1 MIDCQYDTPVT
12 STMRTTALLL
22 VTLFLSLVA
31 PVPLRA
37 RGCQNWWEGLA
48 QSFLPRQPDE
58 NSLKKLISETPQQYH
73 SSISQEE
80 RQHWAERIGASVIDD
95 PDTERRLQAAL
106 TRFYDAGEQLYGV
119 RLNPTDVAIVNKADA
134 NAFATGSL
142 VFLHEG
148 LLRYYLDPV
157 QYLSQTGQSPQSLA
171 PEQYDLLTNTFN
183 WRDDWNSIYY
193 ALAHEASHNIMGHR
207 DQEVLGAVQQMLAD
221 YRQQVTDR
229 RKNLAVGKSG
239 IGTRRYLWRSTSRFL
254 DSFNQSERH
263 REMESEADLVAL
275 TLLQQSGMDPQIA
288 LIGAQRLA
296 MLVGYGVPEG
306 FQASMT
312 YSLCSTHPD
321 WIARL
326 DAMQTNLSCM
336 QSTGHLCQE
345 HVPYPVDT
353 TLPALKEAL
362 SKVQSYDAETLRF
375 AGGDSSL
382 PNGVTYDVL
391 IDVNPND
398 AELKIDGNDVS
409 SSSVQLLVGPHKLV
423 AKKPTYQQQ
432 SISFVVFPDVKS
444 QLKLKLKKQ

>member
-1 MIDCQYDTPVT
+1 
-12 STMRTTALLL
+12 MRTTTLL

-37 RGCQNWWEGLA
+37 QGCQNWWEGLA
-48 QSFLPRQPDE
+48 RSFLPRQPDE
-58 NSLKKLISETPQQYH
+58 NSLKKLISETPQQYR

-80 RQHWAERIGASVIDD
+80 RQHWAEQLGASVID
-95 PDTERRLQAAL
+95 DTERRLQAAL

-119 RLNPTDVAIVNKADA
+119 RLNPADVAIVNKADA

-142 VFLHEG
+142 VFLQEG
-148 LLRYYLDPV
+148 LLLYYLDPA
-157 QYLSQTGQSPQSLA
+157 QYLSGTGQNPQG
-171 PEQYDLLTNTFN
+171 LTPDQSDSSRNTFN

-193 ALAHEASHNIMGHR
+193 VLAHEASHNLMGHR

-229 RKNLAVGKSG
+229 RKNLAEGKSGIGG

-254 DSFNQSERH
+254 DSLNQSQRH

-275 TLLQQSGMDPQIA
+275 TLLQRSGMDPQIA

-306 FQASMT
+306 FQASIT

-336 QSTGHLCQE
+336 QSRGHLCQE
-345 HVPYPVDT
+345 HVPYSVDAA
-353 TLPALKEAL
+353 LPGLKEAL
-362 SKVQSYDAETLRF
+362 FKLQNYDAETLRF
-375 AGGDSSL
+375 AGGDSSR
-382 PNGVTYDVL
+382 PNGATYEVL
-391 IDVNPND
+391 IDVDPED
-398 AELKIDGNDVS
+398 AELKIDGYVVS
-409 SSSVQLLVGPHKLV
+409 NSSVQLLVGPHKLA
-423 AKKPTYQQQ
+423 AKKAGYREQA
-432 SISFVVFPDVKS
+432 ISFVVFPDVKS
-444 QLKLKLKKQ
+444 QLNLKLKKQ

>member
-1 MIDCQYDTPVT
+1 
-12 STMRTTALLL
+12 MRTTTLLL
-22 VTLFLSLVA
+22 VSLFLSLVA

-37 RGCQNWWEGLA
+37 QACQNWWERLA
-48 QSFLPRQPDE
+48 QSFLPRQTDE
-58 NSLKKLISETPQQYH
+58 NALKKLISETPQQYR

-80 RQHWAERIGASVIDD
+80 RQHWADQLGASVIDD
-95 PDTERRLQAAL
+95 SERRLQAAL

-119 RLNPTDVAIVNKADA
+119 RLSPADVAIVNKADA

-142 VFLHEG
+142 VFLQEG
-148 LLRYYLDPV
+148 LLLYYLDPA
-157 QYLSQTGQSPQSLA
+157 QYLSGTGQNPQG
-171 PEQYDLLTNTFN
+171 LTPDQADSSRDTFN

-193 ALAHEASHNIMGHR
+193 VLAHEASHNLMGHR
-207 DQEVLGAVQQMLAD
+207 DKEVIGAVQQMLAD

-229 RKNLAVGKSG
+229 RKNLAEGKSG
-239 IGTRRYLWRSTSRFL
+239 IATKRHLWRSTSRFL
-254 DSFNQSERH
+254 DSLNQSERH
-263 REMESEADLVAL
+263 RAMESEADLVAL

-296 MLVGYGVPEG
+296 MLVGFGVPEG
-306 FQASMT
+306 LQASMT

-345 HVPYPVDT
+345 HVPYSVDT

-362 SKVQSYDAETLRF
+362 AKLQSYDAETLRF

-382 PNGVTYDVL
+382 TNVVTYDVL
-391 IDVNPND
+391 IDVDPKD
-398 AELKIDGNDVS
+398 AEMKIDGNDVS
-409 SSSVQLLVGPHKLV
+409 NSSVQLLVGPHKL
-423 AKKPTYQQQ
+423 AANKPGYREQA
-432 SISFVVFPDVKS
+432 ISFVVFPDVKS

>member
-1 MIDCQYDTPVT
+1 
-12 STMRTTALLL
+12 MRTTTLL

-37 RGCQNWWEGLA
+37 QGCQNWWEGLR
-48 QSFLPRQPDE
+48 SFLPRQPDE
-58 NSLKKLISETPQQYH
+58 NSLKKLISETPQQYR

-80 RQHWAERIGASVIDD
+80 RQHWAEQLGASVID
-95 PDTERRLQAAL
+95 DTERRLQAAL

-119 RLNPTDVAIVNKADA
+119 RLNPADVAIVNKADA

-142 VFLHEG
+142 VFLQEG
-148 LLRYYLDPV
+148 LLLYYLDPA
-157 QYLSQTGQSPQSLA
+157 QYLAGTGQNPQG
-171 PEQYDLLTNTFN
+171 LTPDQSDSSRNTFN

-193 ALAHEASHNIMGHR
+193 VLAHEASHNLMGHR

-229 RKNLAVGKSG
+229 RKNLAEGKSGIGG

-254 DSFNQSERH
+254 DSLNQSQRH

-275 TLLQQSGMDPQIA
+275 TLLQRSGMDPQIA

-306 FQASMT
+306 FQASIT

-321 WIARL
+321 WMARL

-336 QSTGHLCQE
+336 QSRGHLCQE
-345 HVPYPVDT
+345 HVPYSVDAV
-353 TLPALKEAL
+353 LPGLKEAL
-362 SKVQSYDAETLRF
+362 FKLQNYDAETLRF

-382 PNGVTYDVL
+382 PNGATYEVL
-391 IDVNPND
+391 IDVDPED
-398 AELKIDGNDVS
+398 AELKIDGYVVS
-409 SSSVQLLVGPHKLV
+409 NSSVQLLVGPHKLA
-423 AKKPTYQQQ
+423 AKKAGYREQA
-432 SISFVVFPDVKS
+432 ISFVVFPDVKS
-444 QLKLKLKKQ
+444 QLNLKLKKQ

>member
-1 MIDCQYDTPVT
+1 MCT
-12 STMRTTALLL
+12 RTLSL

-31 PVPLRA
+31 PVSLRA
-37 RGCQNWWEGLA
+37 QGCQNWWQRLA
-48 QSFLPRQPDE
+48 QSYLPRQPDE
-58 NSLKKLISETPQQYH
+58 NFLKKLVGETAQQYH

-80 RQHWAERIGASVIDD
+80 RQHWAEQLGASVIEDD

-119 RLNPTDVAIVNKADA
+119 RLNPADVAILNKADA

-148 LLRYYLDPV
+148 LLHYYLDPL
-157 QYLSQTGQSPQSLA
+157 QYWSQTGQSPQSRT
-171 PEQYDLLTNTFN
+171 PDQYNLLTNTFN
-183 WRDDWNSIYY
+183 WRDDWDSIYY

-207 DQEVLGAVQQMLAD
+207 DREVLGAVQQMLAD
-221 YRQQVTDR
+221 YREQVTDR
-229 RKNLAVGKSG
+229 RKDLAEGRSR
-239 IGTRRYLWRSTSRFL
+239 IATRGYVWRSNSRFL
-254 DSFNQSERH
+254 DSINQSERH

-275 TLLQQSGMDPQIA
+275 TLLRQSGMDPQIA

-296 MLVGYGVPEG
+296 MLVGYGVPED

-326 DAMQTNLSCM
+326 DAMQTNLSCL

-345 HVPYPVDT
+345 HVSYSVDT
-353 TLPALKEAL
+353 TLAALREVL
-362 SKVQSYDAETLRF
+362 SKLQSYDAETLRF

-382 PNGVTYDVL
+382 ANGVTYDVL
-391 IDVNPND
+391 IDVDPKD

-409 SSSVQLLVGPHKLV
+409 SSSVPLLAGPHKLT
-423 AKKPTYQQQ
+423 AERPGYRHQG
-432 SISFVVFPDVKS
+432 ISFVVFPDVKS
-444 QLKLKLKKQ
+444 ALKLKLKKQ